1 MNLTEYENEVMLAV
15 LPRLK
20 EYEQIKLIL
29 NADFSTENSEN
40 KDELNAYR
48 KNSVL
53 YSLIYPYCKL
63 FHIGRTP
70 GMYFKKD
77 VDALES
83 FLHAYLAEMQFV
95 SGFLSGVKNK

>member
-29 NADFSTENSEN
+29 NTDFSVNR
-40 KDELNAYR
+40 ELDAYR
-48 KNSVL
+48 KNSLL

-95 SGFLSGVKNK
+95 SGFLSGVENT